1 MNPTQAITEPRIT
14 STKVRITS
22 IDFLRGTI
30 MIIMALDHVRDY
42 LFFGSFYF
50 DPLDLT
56 KTSGALFFTRWIT
69 HFCAPIFLLLAG
81 TSAYLIGQKKTKKE
95 LSIFLVKR
103 GIWLILLE
111 MIVTNFGWN
120 FNITF
125 PMFFFITIWALGL
138 GMIILAGLIYLPK
151 RVILALSLMVI
162 FGHNLLDGIHFP
174 PNTLA
179 EFGWSLVHEQ
189 QFFMWHN
196 EVLLVGYPI
205 VPLFAVMSL
214 GYCLGELYTSGYDAE
229 RRKKILIT
237 LGGAAL
243 ILFIVLR
250 WINVYGDPVKW
261 SAQKDGFFTLLS
273 FINVNKYPFSLLY
286 VLLTIGSAL
295 LFLGFT
301 ERLQNGV
308 VKMVSVYGRVPM
320 FYYLIH
326 IYVIHLIALIASAVT
341 TGQDWHIWLL
351 KQPVWFTTDLK
362 GYGFSLPVSY
372 LVWIAIVVGLY
383 PLCKRYDRYKQSNK
397 DKWWL
402 SYL

>member
-1 MNPTQAITEPRIT
+1 MNPTQTITETRIT
-14 STKVRITS
+14 ATKVRITS

-50 DPLDLT
+50 DPTDLT
-56 KTSGALFFTRWIT
+56 KTSGVLFFTRWIT

-81 TSAYLIGQKKTKKE
+81 TSAYLMGQRKTKRE

-103 GIWLILLE
+103 GLWLILLE

-151 RVILALSLMVI
+151 RVVLALSLVVI
-162 FGHNLLDGIHFP
+162 FGHNLLDNIHFP
-174 PNTLA
+174 ANTLA
-179 EFGWSLVHEQ
+179 EFGWALLHEQ
-189 QFFMWHN
+189 QFFTWHN

-205 VPLFAVMSL
+205 IPLFAVMSL
-214 GYCLGELYTSGYDAE
+214 GYCLGELYASNYDAE
-229 RRKKILIT
+229 KRRKILIIA
-237 LGGAAL
+237 GGSAL
-243 ILFIVLR
+243 ILFILLR
-250 WINVYGDPVKW
+250 FSNIYGDPVKW
-261 SAQKDGFFTLLS
+261 SAQKDGFFTFLS
-273 FINVNKYPFSLLY
+273 FLNVTKYPFSLLY
-286 VLLTIGSAL
+286 ILLTIGSAL

-308 VKMVSVYGRVPM
+308 VKVVSVYGRVPM

-326 IYVIHLIALIASAVT
+326 IYLIHIIAMVASALT
-341 TGQDWHIWLL
+341 PGQNWHIWLL
-351 KQPVWFTTDLK
+351 QKPVWFTTDLK

-372 LVWIAIVVGLY
+372 LVWIAIVAGLY
-383 PLCKRYDRYKQSNK
+383 PLCKRYNQYKQSNK

>member
-1 MNPTQAITEPRIT
+1 MNPTQTITETRIT
-14 STKVRITS
+14 ATKVRITS

-50 DPLDLT
+50 DPTDLT
-56 KTSGALFFTRWIT
+56 KTSGVLFFTRWIT

-81 TSAYLIGQKKTKKE
+81 TSAYLMGQRKTKRE

-103 GIWLILLE
+103 GLWLILLE

-151 RVILALSLMVI
+151 RVVLALSLVVI
-162 FGHNLLDGIHFP
+162 FGHNLLDNIHFP
-174 PNTLA
+174 ANTLA
-179 EFGWSLVHEQ
+179 EFGWALLHEQ
-189 QFFMWHN
+189 QFFTWHN

-205 VPLFAVMSL
+205 IPLFAVMSL
-214 GYCLGELYTSGYDAE
+214 GYCLGELYASNYDAE
-229 RRKKILIT
+229 KRRKILIIA
-237 LGGAAL
+237 GGSAL
-243 ILFIVLR
+243 ILFILLR
-250 WINVYGDPVKW
+250 FSNIYGDPVKW
-261 SAQKDGFFTLLS
+261 SAQKDGFFTFLS
-273 FINVNKYPFSLLY
+273 FLNVTKYPFSLLY
-286 VLLTIGSAL
+286 ILLTIGSAL

-308 VKMVSVYGRVPM
+308 VKVVSVYGRVPM

-326 IYVIHLIALIASAVT
+326 IYLIHIIAMVASALT
-341 TGQDWHIWLL
+341 PGQNWHIWLL
-351 KQPVWFTTDLK
+351 QKPVWFTTDLK

-372 LVWIAIVVGLY
+372 LVWIAIVAGLY
-383 PLCKRYDRYKQSNK
+383 PLCKRYDQYKQSNK